1 MAGTR
6 PLNDEEL
13 ADLHAALR
21 NTPARD
27 AALVRLM
34 LNLGFRIS
42 EMLALNVGD
51 IWHDGAIRPRVRL
64 NRARLKGGTG
74 PWRRSVGSRTV
85 IMNDAAKAALEEFV
99 FSRFGS
105 AGPTDADAHAP
116 LIRSRK
122 GGRLSLW
129 AANRAI
135 ARIMAAAGISG
146 QNPGELSSHALRK
159 TFCTS
164 VYRASG
170 KDVMVVRAAMNHRH
184 LTTTQAYLSI
194 DDAAVERAIMALG
207 TLTAT
212 VRSSRQEAGF
222 REVAIG
228 AGF

>member
-6 PLNDEEL
+6 PLNDGEL
-13 ADLHAALR
+13 ADLHAALL
-21 NTPARD
+21 NAPPRD

-51 IWHDGAIRPRVRL
+51 VWHSGAIRPRVRL

-74 PWRRSVGSRTV
+74 PWRRSVASRTV
-85 IMNDAAKAALEEFV
+85 IMNAAARSALEEFL

-105 AGPTDADAHAP
+105 AGPTDADAAGP
-116 LIRSRK
+116 LFRSRK
-122 GGRLSLW
+122 GGRLSLL

-135 ARIMAAAGISG
+135 ARIMAAAGISS

-170 KDVMVVRAAMNHRH
+170 KDIMVVRAAMNHRH
-184 LTTTQAYLSI
+184 VTTTQAYLFA
-194 DDAAVERAIMALG
+194 DGEAVERAILAFGVSHACTQNRRQDVVGAL
-207 TLTAT
+207 
-212 VRSSRQEAGF
+212 
-222 REVAIG
+222 VAS
-228 AGF
+228 